1 MKSCSLLHW
10 EEINNWNQLK
20 AYLKSHPGNPA
31 VSEFDWGTGENPRR
45 SARFSEKAKASPP
58 EKESPRKRS
67 RKSSG
72 SKKGEKESV
81 TEGENEVQ
89 MQWTKSAEI
98 QLEETAPVEVNDDL
112 KFHEDARKPRMAMK
126 EKLRSR
132 ARTGTAEEA
141 GSSEVAENG
150 SNNVEEMAEKLQQ
163 SDSEKEN
170 APDHKNIPDNVAM
183 NEDGGTQDTT
193 NGSTVSAQNGWEIM
207 ENGHG

>member
-1 MKSCSLLHW
+1 M
-10 EEINNWNQLK
+10 

-112 KFHEDARKPRMAMK
+112 KFHEDAKETKNGDEGEAKEAEHALEVK
-126 EKLRSR
+126 EKEHGGAAVRYK
-132 ARTGTAEEA
+132 AAEEA

>member
-1 MKSCSLLHW
+1 M
-10 EEINNWNQLK
+10 

-58 EKESPRKRS
+58 GKESPRKRS

-112 KFHEDARKPRMAMK
+112 KFHEDAKETKNGDEGEAKEAEHALEVK
-126 EKLRSR
+126 EKEHGGAAVRYK
-132 ARTGTAEEA
+132 AAEEA